1 MARFAKIKELDLAML
16 GTQTAS
22 IFTLRFA
29 ENAESNVPKWIRP
42 EAQTPHTIF
51 ITERYFE
58 NYYKPWFICQTY
70 SLFFEDIFDAAF

>member
-29 ENAESNVPKWIRP
+29 ENAESNVPKWIRS
-42 EAQTPHTIF
+42 EAQTLHTVF
-51 ITERYFE
+51 VAERYFE
-58 NYYKPWFICQTY
+58 NYFNNLPSRT
-70 SLFFEDIFDAAF
+70 

>member
-29 ENAESNVPKWIRP
+29 ENAESNVPKWIRS
-42 EAQTPHTIF
+42 EAQTLHTVF
-51 ITERYFE
+51 VTERYFE
-58 NYYKPWFICQTY
+58 NHSNFVLLMVK
-70 SLFFEDIFDAAF
+70 LF

>member
-29 ENAESNVPKWIRP
+29 ENAESNVPKWIRS
-42 EAQTPHTIF
+42 EAQTLHTVF
-51 ITERYFE
+51 VTERYFK
-58 NYYKPWFICQTY
+58 NYSSLKPK
-70 SLFFEDIFDAAF
+70 A